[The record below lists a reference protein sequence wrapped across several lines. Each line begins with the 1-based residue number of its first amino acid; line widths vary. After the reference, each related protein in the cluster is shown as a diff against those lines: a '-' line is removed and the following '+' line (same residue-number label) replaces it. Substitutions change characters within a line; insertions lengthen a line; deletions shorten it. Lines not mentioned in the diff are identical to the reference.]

1 MSITHLS
8 TGSIFYKLPTDF
20 IRRHGYS
27 SNTNHMIYRE
37 INNKPELQRFI
48 RQRIN
53 YLVLDLYHITQEQH
67 VKRHKD
73 MCLIQDMFP
82 TELVNPEK
90 FKQEQEQK
98 QWNQE
103 QTRRL
108 NEWKEQQAKKAQAK
122 TPLTIDVDA
131 EDKENNRLVISKKIP
146 DRKALTRFVEVPV
159 ANTTTN
165 TTEKKT
171 RIYKITSSKPKSK

>member
-8 TGSIFYKLPTDF
+8 TGSIFYKLPTEF

-27 SNTNHMIYRE
+27 SNTNHMIYKE
-37 INNKPELQRFI
+37 INDKPELQRFI

-53 YLVLDLYHITQEQH
+53 YLVMDIYRITQEQH

-73 MCLIQDMFP
+73 MSLIQDMFP

-90 FKQEQEQK
+90 FKQEQEHK

-108 NEWKEQQAKKAQAK
+108 DEWKEQQAIKAAAAAAATLDK
-122 TPLTIDVDA
+122 DADKDA
-131 EDKENNRLVISKKIP
+131 EDKENNRLVISKKRP
-146 DRKALTRFVEVPV
+146 DRKTLTVEVPV
-159 ANTTTN
+159 ADK
-165 TTEKKT
+165 TEKKT
-171 RIYKITSSKPKSK
+171 RIYKITSSKPN